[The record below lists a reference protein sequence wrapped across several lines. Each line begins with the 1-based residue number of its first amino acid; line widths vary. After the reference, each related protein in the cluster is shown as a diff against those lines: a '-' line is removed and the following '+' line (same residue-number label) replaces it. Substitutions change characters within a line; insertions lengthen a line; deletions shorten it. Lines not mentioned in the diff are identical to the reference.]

1 MAIKFNSRRK
11 ASKSVKQDVSAQYSQ
26 RLSGKQGVS
35 NVSTNNRKA
44 EPVSL
49 YKEQRA
55 ETNSDEARDV
65 HPMARLFDDAS
76 SVISGAMS
84 EAASMANDVK
94 MIIAAD
100 VDDDVSALG
109 EERSVAQYRPEPIQV
124 YGGPN
129 DLARLIKDLGKQ
141 EKKMEMIRQEYVKA
155 GKDVK
160 YTRMRIKALSEKL
173 NLDIAINEK
182 STVNDQEDD
191 NKSVGSV
198 GGEIVRLGSRI
209 ENTATKAIF
218 PRDHDNKKSLSI
230 GYEIVRSCSRIEDA
244 ATKAIFPV
252 H

>member
-11 ASKSVKQDVSAQYSQ
+11 ASKSAKQDVSAQYSQ

-44 EPVSL
+44 EPVLL

-55 ETNSDEARDV
+55 ETSSDETRDV

-76 SVISGAMS
+76 SLISDALSG
-84 EAASMANDVK
+84 AASMAEDVQS
-94 MIIAAD
+94 IIAAD

-109 EERSVAQYRPEPIQV
+109 EERSVAQPEPIQV

-129 DLARLIKDLGKQ
+129 DLARLIKDLGRQ

-160 YTRMRIKALSEKL
+160 YTRMRIKALSEK
-173 NLDIAINEK
+173 INWDEK
-182 STVNDQEDD
+182 SAVNDQEDD

>member
-11 ASKSVKQDVSAQYSQ
+11 ASKSAKQDVSAQYSQ

-35 NVSTNNRKA
+35 NVSNTNRKA

-109 EERSVAQYRPEPIQV
+109 EERSVAPQPEPEQIKDM
-124 YGGPN
+124 GGPK
-129 DLARLIKDLGKQ
+129 DLARLIKDLGQQ
-141 EKKMEMIRQEYVKA
+141 EKKMEKLGQEYINA
-155 GKDVK
+155 EKDVRN
-160 YTRMRIKALSEKL
+160 TRKRIKALSEKL
-173 NLDIAINEK
+173 NLDSAINE
-182 STVNDQEDD
+182 NEQEDD
-191 NKSVGSV
+191 EGSL
-198 GGEIVRLGSRI
+198 GESSIVETLSAYGSLI
-209 ENTATKAIF
+209 ENAATKAIF
-218 PRDHDNKKSLSI
+218 PRSK
-230 GYEIVRSCSRIEDA
+230 
-244 ATKAIFPV
+244 
-252 H
+252 

>member
-44 EPVSL
+44 EPVLL

-55 ETNSDEARDV
+55 ETSSDETRDV

-109 EERSVAQYRPEPIQV
+109 EERSVAQPEPIQV
-124 YGGPN
+124 YGGPS
-129 DLARLIKDLGKQ
+129 DLARLIKDLGQQ
-141 EKKMEMIRQEYVKA
+141 EKKMEKLGQEYINA
-155 GKDVK
+155 EKDVRN
-160 YTRMRIKALSEKL
+160 TRKRIKALSEKL
-173 NLDIAINEK
+173 NLEGVINE
-182 STVNDQEDD
+182 DEQEDD
-191 NKSVGSV
+191 EGSLGGSV
-198 GGEIVRLGSRI
+198 VETLSAYGSLI
-209 ENTATKAIF
+209 ENAATKAIF
-218 PRDHDNKKSLSI
+218 PRSK
-230 GYEIVRSCSRIEDA
+230 
-244 ATKAIFPV
+244 
-252 H
+252 

>member
-100 VDDDVSALG
+100 VDDVSALG
-109 EERSVAQYRPEPIQV
+109 EERSVAPQPEPDKIKV

-129 DLARLIKDLGKQ
+129 DLARLIKDLGQQ
-141 EKKMEMIRQEYVKA
+141 EKKMEKLGQEYINA
-155 GKDVK
+155 EKDVRN
-160 YTRMRIKALSEKL
+160 TRKRIKALSEKL
-173 NLDIAINEK
+173 NLDSAINE
-182 STVNDQEDD
+182 NEQEDD
-191 NKSVGSV
+191 EGSLGESSIV
-198 GGEIVRLGSRI
+198 ETLSAAGGEFVRFS
-209 ENTATKAIF
+209 
-218 PRDHDNKKSLSI
+218 
-230 GYEIVRSCSRIEDA
+230 SRIEDA
-244 ATKAIFPV
+244 ATKAIFPRSK
-252 H
+252 

>member
-109 EERSVAQYRPEPIQV
+109 EERSVAQPESIQV

-129 DLARLIKDLGKQ
+129 DLARLIKDLGQQ
-141 EKKMEMIRQEYVKA
+141 EKKMEKLGQEYINA
-155 GKDVK
+155 EKDVRN
-160 YTRMRIKALSEKL
+160 TRKRIKALSEKL
-173 NLDIAINEK
+173 NLEGVINE
-182 STVNDQEDD
+182 DEQEDD
-191 NKSVGSV
+191 EGSLGGSV
-198 GGEIVRLGSRI
+198 VETLSAYGSLI
-209 ENTATKAIF
+209 ENAATKAIF
-218 PRDHDNKKSLSI
+218 PRSK
-230 GYEIVRSCSRIEDA
+230 
-244 ATKAIFPV
+244 
-252 H
+252 

>member
-35 NVSTNNRKA
+35 NVSTKNRNA
-44 EPVSL
+44 EPVLL

-55 ETNSDEARDV
+55 ETSSDETRDV

-109 EERSVAQYRPEPIQV
+109 EERSVAPRPEPEKIQV

-129 DLARLIKDLGKQ
+129 DLARLIKDLGQQ
-141 EKKMEMIRQEYVKA
+141 EKKMEKLGQEYINA
-155 GKDVK
+155 EKDVRN
-160 YTRMRIKALSEKL
+160 TRKRIKALSEKL
-173 NLDIAINEK
+173 NLDNAINECEQE
-182 STVNDQEDD
+182 QEDD
-191 NKSVGSV
+191 EGSLGESVV
-198 GGEIVRLGSRI
+198 EHLAAAGGEIVRFS
-209 ENTATKAIF
+209 
-218 PRDHDNKKSLSI
+218 
-230 GYEIVRSCSRIEDA
+230 SRIEDA
-244 ATKAIFPV
+244 ATKAIFPRSK
-252 H
+252 

>member
-11 ASKSVKQDVSAQYSQ
+11 ASKSAKQDVSAQYSQ

-35 NVSTNNRKA
+35 NVSNTNRKA

-100 VDDDVSALG
+100 VDDVSALG
-109 EERSVAQYRPEPIQV
+109 EERSVAPQPEPDKIKV

-129 DLARLIKDLGKQ
+129 DLARLIKDLGQQ
-141 EKKMEMIRQEYVKA
+141 EKKMEKLGQEYINA
-155 GKDVK
+155 EKDVRN
-160 YTRMRIKALSEKL
+160 TRKRIKALSEKL
-173 NLDIAINEK
+173 NLDSAINE
-182 STVNDQEDD
+182 NEQEDD
-191 NKSVGSV
+191 EGSL
-198 GGEIVRLGSRI
+198 GESSIVETLSAYGSLI
-209 ENTATKAIF
+209 ENAATKAIF
-218 PRDHDNKKSLSI
+218 PRSK
-230 GYEIVRSCSRIEDA
+230 
-244 ATKAIFPV
+244 
-252 H
+252 

>member
-35 NVSTNNRKA
+35 NVSTTNRT
-44 EPVSL
+44 EPVLL

-55 ETNSDEARDV
+55 ETSSDETRDV

-100 VDDDVSALG
+100 VDDNVSALG
-109 EERSVAQYRPEPIQV
+109 EERSVAPQPEPEKIKV

-129 DLARLIKDLGKQ
+129 DLARLIKDLGQQ
-141 EKKMEMIRQEYVKA
+141 EKKMEKLGQEYINA
-155 GKDVK
+155 EKDVRN
-160 YTRMRIKALSEKL
+160 TRKRIKALSEKL
-173 NLDIAINEK
+173 NLDSAINECEQE
-182 STVNDQEDD
+182 QEDD
-191 NKSVGSV
+191 EGSLGESVV
-198 GGEIVRLGSRI
+198 EHLAAAGGEIVRFS
-209 ENTATKAIF
+209 
-218 PRDHDNKKSLSI
+218 
-230 GYEIVRSCSRIEDA
+230 SRIEDA
-244 ATKAIFPV
+244 ATKAIFPRSK
-252 H
+252 

>member
-109 EERSVAQYRPEPIQV
+109 EERSVAQPESIQV
-124 YGGPN
+124 YGGPK
-129 DLARLIKDLGKQ
+129 DLARLIKDLGQQ
-141 EKKMEMIRQEYVKA
+141 EKKMEKLGQEYINA
-155 GKDVK
+155 EKDVRN
-160 YTRMRIKALSEKL
+160 TRKRIKALSEKL
-173 NLDIAINEK
+173 NLEGVINE
-182 STVNDQEDD
+182 DEQEDD
-191 NKSVGSV
+191 AGSLGGSV
-198 GGEIVRLGSRI
+198 VETLSAYGSLI
-209 ENTATKAIF
+209 ENAATKAIF
-218 PRDHDNKKSLSI
+218 PRSK
-230 GYEIVRSCSRIEDA
+230 
-244 ATKAIFPV
+244 
-252 H
+252 